1 MCSTSIEKYLAAK
14 TDYDATT
21 IDVDEIQYPSISVCR
36 KYAMDN
42 IDAFPKLLTND
53 SLTSKKKLVFENI
66 WGKDDVFHFVS
77 HPGIFG
83 LKCPCLTTNEGTDP
97 GKPC

>member
-53 SLTSKKKLVFENI
+53 SLTSKKKLVLENI
-66 WGKDDVFHFVS
+66 WGIDDVFHFVS